1 MSASIH
7 LQLPDGSLRQV
18 PRGTTVAEVAAG
30 IGKGLAKAAVAGVV
44 DGNVVETARPIQGD
58 ASLRILTAKDKEAL
72 DVLRHSAAHLLA
84 MAVLDLFPGTDLGFG
99 PATDEGFYYDFKTP
113 QTLTEEDLPKIEA
126 RMKEIAAEGRPYAR
140 VALDRAGAK

>member
-58 ASLRILTAKDKEAL
+58 ASTASTRAVSTGRADQL
-72 DVLRHSAAHLLA
+72 FYTRTDVAPVDDVPVKS
-84 MAVLDLFPGTDLGFG
+84 
-99 PATDEGFYYDFKTP
+99 
-113 QTLTEEDLPKIEA
+113 Q
-126 RMKEIAAEGRPYAR
+126 
-140 VALDRAGAK
+140 AKWAWNYRCRTHV